1 MFVNHLFLA
10 EHDTDIY
17 QWQHMSFLYKKNKT
31 LSLAW
36 FGNHINI
43 FTCMNIINLSKAI
56 EQLIV
61 STLESA
67 IFFLYLSPSLL
78 QSVEQEKR
86 PLLGALEF
94 KPERWNCLPEKSQ
107 GVYEAAADIYW
118 LSNQF
123 DFFVTKICLGLNKEL
138 SCFHLSTLPELYP
151 IYFS

>member
-94 KPERWNCLPEKSQ
+94 KPERYGIVCQRKVRVSMRQPQTFIGYQTSLIFLLPR
-107 GVYEAAADIYW
+107 
-118 LSNQF
+118 
-123 DFFVTKICLGLNKEL
+123 FV
-138 SCFHLSTLPELYP
+138 
-151 IYFS
+151 